1 MKSTGSDFTFKG
13 ILNDGTYSSSIS
25 PNRLS
30 LLGNPYP
37 SALDAD
43 QFIAD
48 NSSAIAGTLYFY
60 DSTNDDTHYRNAYT
74 GGYATRVIGV
84 GTGFGAGTAPAQYI
98 PVGQAFFVYSEG
110 STTGEIEFK
119 NSQRAFATLGG
130 NSNFYGKTNVKRNTT
145 PILRFVFQFKIG
157 NSEVYKRQLAL
168 AFRGLT
174 NGYENGYDA
183 FMFDRQPSD
192 AGLKSSFPSSPY
204 VISSIDY
211 FNEEMRI
218 PLEVFLDENRAV
230 TFSLDAIEN
239 FSATVYLEDSVE
251 NIHYNLSE
259 NGDATL
265 NLSSG
270 NYTDRFFISFMNRTV
285 LNIDGVTTNKD
296 FSVFVDYSL
305 KELKVLSENDAKVN
319 VLKVFNILGQEVL
332 SKEYR
337 RLEKEIAIKTSG
349 FTSSVYIVK
358 LFTNKGV
365 LTKKIVIK

>member
-1 MKSTGSDFTFKG
+1 
-13 ILNDGTYSSSIS
+13 
-25 PNRLS
+25 
-30 LLGNPYP
+30 
-37 SALDAD
+37 
-43 QFIAD
+43 
-48 NSSAIAGTLYFY
+48 
-60 DSTNDDTHYRNAYT
+60 
-74 GGYATRVIGV
+74 
-84 GTGFGAGTAPAQYI
+84 
-98 PVGQAFFVYSEG
+98 
-110 STTGEIEFK
+110 
-119 NSQRAFATLGG
+119 
-130 NSNFYGKTNVKRNTT
+130 
-145 PILRFVFQFKIG
+145 
-157 NSEVYKRQLAL
+157 
-168 AFRGLT
+168 
-174 NGYENGYDA
+174 
-183 FMFDRQPSD
+183 
-192 AGLKSSFPSSPY
+192 
-204 VISSIDY
+204 
-211 FNEEMRI
+211 MRI

-319 VLKVFNILGQEVL
+319 VLKIFNILGQEVL

-337 RLEKEIAIKTSG
+337 SLEKEIAIKTSG